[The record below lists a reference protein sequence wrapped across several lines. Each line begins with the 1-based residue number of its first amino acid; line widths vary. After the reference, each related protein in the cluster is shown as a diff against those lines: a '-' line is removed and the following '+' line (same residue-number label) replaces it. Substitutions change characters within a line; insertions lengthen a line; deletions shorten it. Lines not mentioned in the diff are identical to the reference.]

1 MTRSARR
8 LYRYLTWVVG
18 AAALAVIA
26 CFAIN
31 CLIDP
36 LWYLR
41 GNTLTDVNYP
51 FNERFAK
58 TNQFLADPRKYDCL
72 IIGTSRATLMP
83 ARDIKG
89 YRCFNFAFSD
99 AHVSEELFYARY
111 LRQRGIAPKLII
123 VDVRRED
130 FIGPEATPVV
140 PDFIRN
146 GDDPPSIFRSYLSL
160 DALDFSIRTLRR
172 DAPHHRYYDANFEAQ
187 LEVRSAKR
195 RYKPVLTPMEPPTD
209 VHPERAAQYIEL
221 RRMFP
226 EARAIGYLPPESAW
240 RIAGLNLTG
249 GLDSY
254 LAGIAQVAAAYD
266 EFRDFAIP
274 SVMTEGLDGTYDG
287 SHYSSATNAIAAAAL
302 MAQKPDPGIEW
313 RGQDPTSIVD
323 LYHQRLDRF
332 TASLSKAKSPN
343 G

>member
-8 LYRYLTWVVG
+8 LYRYLAWLVGSAIVV
-18 AAALAVIA
+18 AAA
-26 CFAIN
+26 CFALN
-31 CLIDP
+31 CLVDP

-41 GNTLTDVNYP
+41 GNILTGINYP

-58 TNQFLADPRKYDCL
+58 TNRFFADPTAYDCL

-99 AHVSEELFYARY
+99 AHVSEELLYARY
-111 LRQRGIAPKLII
+111 LRARGIAPKLII

-130 FIGPEATPVV
+130 FIGPEAEPVV
-140 PDFIRN
+140 PDFIRTN
-146 GDDPPSIFRSYLSL
+146 ADPPSILLSYLSL
-160 DALDFSIRTLRR
+160 DVLNFSIRTLQG
-172 DAPHHRYYDANFEAQ
+172 DAPHHRYYDQNFEAQ

-195 RYKPVLTPMEPPTD
+195 RYKPVLAPMPPPTD

-221 RRMFP
+221 RQMFP

-240 RIAGLNLTG
+240 IIAGLNLVG
-249 GLDSY
+249 GLDAY
-254 LAGIAQVAAAYD
+254 LGGIFKVAAAYD
-266 EFRDFAIP
+266 DFRDFAIP
-274 SVMTEGLDGTYDG
+274 SAMTESLDGTYDG
-287 SHYSSATNAIAAAAL
+287 THYSSATNAIVAAAL
-302 MAQKPDPGIEW
+302 IADKPDPGIDW
-313 RGQDPTSIVD
+313 HGQELATIVD
-323 LYHQRLDRF
+323 LYHQRLERF
-332 TASLSKAKSPN
+332 TAGLNKKTPS